1 MFGRKKDDSPEERE
15 YQAAKKAL
23 ANDPVN
29 RGDLGYVDIDSP
41 AGERNLAAQERLNR
55 AEKNRRR

>member
-1 MFGRKKDDSPEERE
+1 MFGRTRDDSPEERE

-23 ANDPVN
+23 KNDPVN

-41 AGERNLAAQERLNR
+41 AGRANLAAQERLNK